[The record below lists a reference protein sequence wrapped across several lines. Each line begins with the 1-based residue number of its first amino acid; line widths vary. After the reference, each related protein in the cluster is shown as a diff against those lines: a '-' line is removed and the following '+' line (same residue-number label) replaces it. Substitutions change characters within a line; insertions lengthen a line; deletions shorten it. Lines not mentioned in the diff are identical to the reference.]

1 MDQFITIQDIDVTTG
16 FILKQIKKT
25 PVVGLVLG
33 SGLGGLADEVNNP
46 VILPYKD
53 IPNWPLSTIP
63 GHKGQLVIG
72 DLFGIPAM
80 VMQGRTHYYE
90 GYRMD
95 QITLPI
101 RVMQRMGVGTIILT
115 NAAGAINPE
124 YTPGDVMVLTDHISL
139 IGMTG
144 LNPLR
149 GPNLSEFGERFPDM
163 SQPYDREWIATS
175 REIAKQNKITLHEG
189 VYVCLSG
196 PSFESPADLRFL
208 RTIGADAVGMSTVP
222 ETIIARHGRTRV
234 LAFSGISNK
243 ANLDGNTETT
253 HEEVI
258 AAGSIIVP
266 KLTTLIKGFLKSLAV
281 IQ

>member
-1 MDQFITIQDIDVTTG
+1 MDQFITIKDIDVTTN
-16 FILKQIKKT
+16 FIRKHIIKS
-25 PVVGLVLG
+25 PVIGLVLG
-33 SGLGGLADEVNNP
+33 SGLGGLADEVINP
-46 VILPYKD
+46 VVLPYKD

-72 DLFGIPAM
+72 DLFGVPAM

-95 QITLPI
+95 QVTLPI
-101 RVMQRMGVGTIILT
+101 RVMQRMGIGTIILT

-124 YTPGDVMVLTDHISL
+124 YTPGDVMVLADHIAL
-139 IGMTG
+139 IGMAG

-163 SQPYDREWIATS
+163 SQPYDREWITKS
-175 REIAKQNKITLHEG
+175 REIATKNGITLHEG

-222 ETIIARHGRTRV
+222 EAIIGRHGRTRM

-258 AAGSIIVP
+258 AAGSVIVP
-266 KLTTLIKGFLKSLAV
+266 KLTTLINGFLRSFPV
-281 IQ
+281 TP

>member
-1 MDQFITIQDIDVTTG
+1 MDQFVTIKDIDVTTN
-16 FILKQIKKT
+16 FIRKHIIKS
-25 PVVGLVLG
+25 PVIGLVLG
-33 SGLGGLADEVNNP
+33 SGLGGLADEVINP
-46 VILPYKD
+46 VVLPYKD

-72 DLFGIPAM
+72 DLFGVPAM

-95 QITLPI
+95 QVTLPI
-101 RVMQRMGVGTIILT
+101 RVMQRMGIGTIILT

-124 YTPGDVMVLTDHISL
+124 YTPGDVMVLADHIAL
-139 IGMTG
+139 IGMAG

-163 SQPYDREWIATS
+163 SQPYDREWIAKS
-175 REIAKQNKITLHEG
+175 REIATQNGITLHEG

-222 ETIIARHGRTRV
+222 EAIIGRHGRTRM

-258 AAGSIIVP
+258 AAGSVIVP
-266 KLTTLIKGFLKSLAV
+266 KLTTLIKGFLRSFPV
-281 IQ
+281 TP

>member
-1 MDQFITIQDIDVTTG
+1 MDQFITIKDIDVTTN
-16 FILKQIKKT
+16 FIREHITKS

-33 SGLGGLADEVNNP
+33 SGLGGLADEVINP

-72 DLFGIPAM
+72 DLFGVPAM

-95 QITLPI
+95 QVTLPI
-101 RVMQRMGVGTIILT
+101 RVMQRMGIGTIILT

-124 YTPGDVMVLTDHISL
+124 YTPGDVMVLADHIAL
-139 IGMTG
+139 IGMAG

-163 SQPYDREWIATS
+163 SQPYDREWIAKS
-175 REIAKQNKITLHEG
+175 REIATQNGITLHEG

-222 ETIIARHGRTRV
+222 EAIIGRHGRTRM

-258 AAGSIIVP
+258 AAGSVIVP
-266 KLTTLIKGFLKSLAV
+266 KLTTLIKGFLRSFPV
-281 IQ
+281 TP

>member
-1 MDQFITIQDIDVTTG
+1 MDQFITINDIDVTTN
-16 FILKQIKKT
+16 FILERITQK
-25 PVVGLVLG
+25 PLVGLVLG
-33 SGLGGLADEVNNP
+33 SGLGGLADEVLNP
-46 VILPYKD
+46 VVLAYKE

-72 DLFGIPAM
+72 DLFGVPTM

-95 QITLPI
+95 QVTLPI
-101 RVMQRMGVGTIILT
+101 RVMQSMGIGTIILT
-115 NAAGAINPE
+115 NAAGAINPD
-124 YTPGDVMVLTDHISL
+124 YTPGDVMVLTDHIAL
-139 IGMTG
+139 IGMAG

-149 GPNLSEFGERFPDM
+149 GPNLAEFGERFPDM
-163 SQPYDREWIATS
+163 SQPYDREWIARS
-175 REIAKQNKITLHEG
+175 RRIAKDNQINLHEG
-189 VYVCLSG
+189 VYVCLAG

-243 ANLDGNTETT
+243 ANLDGNSETT

-258 AAGSIIVP
+258 AAGAIIVP
-266 KLTTLIKGFLKSLAV
+266 KLTTLIKGFLLAFRDSH
-281 IQ
+281 